1 MESFEMFFILV
12 NQMTACQDA
21 GIEPLTCFQT
31 MIEQLQQF
39 VEKTEVEQ
47 TI

>member
-1 MESFEMFFILV
+1 MEDLNFFFVLV
-12 NQMTACQDA
+12 EQMNACQDL
-21 GIEPLTCFQT
+21 GVEPMTCFQT

-39 VEKTEVEQ
+39 VQNTEVEQ